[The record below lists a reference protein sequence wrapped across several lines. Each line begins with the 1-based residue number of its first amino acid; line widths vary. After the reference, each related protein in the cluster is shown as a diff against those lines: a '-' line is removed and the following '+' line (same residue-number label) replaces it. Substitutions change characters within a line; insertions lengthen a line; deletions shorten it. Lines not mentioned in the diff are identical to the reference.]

1 MALNAFSLRVFISEM
16 LFFFCCRI
24 AVYKAL
30 YRLFGGFVSDV
41 VAAID
46 QVCNNLAL
54 YDEMRLPLAAL
65 GYIFA
70 YLFFCEQAVHDGVD
84 ILSLSVGPN
93 SPPTTTKTTFLN
105 PFDATLLGAVKAGV
119 FVAQAAGNGGPFP
132 KTLVSYSPWITTVA
146 AAIDDR
152 RYKNHLT
159 LGNGKMLAGIGLSR
173 KFFSFLL
180 LCFVEHSFNYN
191 ICVLCSFY

>member
-1 MALNAFSLRVFISEM
+1 MDQIVSM
-16 LFFFCCRI
+16 LF
-24 AVYKAL
+24 
-30 YRLFGGFVSDV
+30 VS
-41 VAAID
+41 
-46 QVCNNLAL
+46 
-54 YDEMRLPLAAL
+54 
-65 GYIFA
+65 
-70 YLFFCEQAVHDGVD
+70 QAVHDGVD

-93 SPPTTTKTTFLN
+93 SPPATTKTTFLN

-173 KFFSFLL
+173 KLL
-180 LCFVEHSFNYN
+180 IPL
-191 ICVLCSFY
+191 I

>member
-1 MALNAFSLRVFISEM
+1 MFKLLTFHE
-16 LFFFCCRI
+16 
-24 AVYKAL
+24 Y
-30 YRLFGGFVSDV
+30 
-41 VAAID
+41 
-46 QVCNNLAL
+46 
-54 YDEMRLPLAAL
+54 
-65 GYIFA
+65 
-70 YLFFCEQAVHDGVD
+70 YLDFHEQAVHDGVD

-159 LGNGKMLAGIGLSR
+159 LGNGKMLAGMGLSR
-173 KFFSFLL
+173 KNTQTCYITFGMIYILYQVSIFDVFDKWY
-180 LCFVEHSFNYN
+180 C
-191 ICVLCSFY
+191 ILCSINSASSVVHFGFCK

>member
-1 MALNAFSLRVFISEM
+1 M
-16 LFFFCCRI
+16 
-24 AVYKAL
+24 
-30 YRLFGGFVSDV
+30 
-41 VAAID
+41 
-46 QVCNNLAL
+46 VC
-54 YDEMRLPLAAL
+54 
-65 GYIFA
+65 
-70 YLFFCEQAVHDGVD
+70 FCEQAVHDGVD

-173 KFFSFLL
+173 KLLSFSMF
-180 LCFVEHSFNYN
+180 CFVEHSFDYN
-191 ICVLCSFY
+191 MCVFVQLLLGLTVLTRWFQQTMFCLVLLV